1 MLSREESGRLQEID
15 KELLAIEE
23 AKNSEGTAVQ
33 VCVCTVCISRDIHV
47 HVCTCVCVVFW
58 VRCPDDGKQLCAPE
72 KGHTSNI
79 MFKGQLTEGL
89 LVGLLQ

>member
-33 VCVCTVCISRDIHV
+33 VCVCTVCV
-47 HVCTCVCVVFW
+47 
-58 VRCPDDGKQLCAPE
+58 QCALAGTYMYMYMCMCSILGE
-72 KGHTSNI
+72 VS
-79 MFKGQLTEGL
+79 
-89 LVGLLQ
+89 

>member
-33 VCVCTVCISRDIHV
+33 VCVCTVCISSDIHV
-47 HVCTCVCVVFW
+47 HVVFW
-58 VRCPDDGKQLCAPE
+58 VMCPDDGKQLCAPE
-72 KGHTSNI
+72 KGHTSI
-79 MFKGQLTEGL
+79 HCCWITWTHVQGSADTTWDLS
-89 LVGLLQ
+89 